1 MRQQIQTTLMV
12 ASEAESKN
20 DLLYKKLMIR
30 AFAVYAAP
38 YGFMALFLLDQWVL
52 GSHTEMFFVVLYM
65 VSMLPCAIL
74 GLSYTTRAEDQKQ
87 FHSLPREIAWG
98 AGIFLGVIGCLV
110 GAGTFL
116 GFLGLMAA

>member
-1 MRQQIQTTLMV
+1 MI
-12 ASEAESKN
+12 AGEAESKN
-20 DLLYKKLMIR
+20 DPLYEKLISR

-38 YGFMALFLLDQWVL
+38 YVSMPLFLLDQWVL
-52 GSHTEMFFVVLYM
+52 GGRTEMFFFFIYM

-87 FHSLPREIAWG
+87 FQSLPREIAWG

-110 GAGTFL
+110 GAGTFT
-116 GFLGLMAA
+116 GFLGLMAAP